1 MKARNRET
9 SKNLAL
15 TTGSLWASIWQLSWP
30 ILLMMIFNFFVGFT
44 DIYVAGLIDP
54 KIQAAVGFITQ
65 LYFLLIIIANAISI
79 GTVAL
84 VSRAAGS
91 GDSTEVLGNAKQS
104 LIFSLIVAVGLTI
117 AGFLFHREIIATV
130 GFPKEIREI
139 AETFLKIFALS
150 LGPNYLLIVSNAIF
164 RATGEVRKPLL
175 TMFLVSAINVIGDFG
190 LVFGIYPFPKIG
202 YPGIALSTAASAFVG
217 MSINLVL
224 FPSRRWK
231 PLYASPWTVS
241 LARIKRIANLSWP
254 AGLLMIAWNAGSIV
268 LYNILGRLGD
278 ASIVA
283 LAAITN
289 GLRIEA
295 IIFLPAFALNN
306 AAAVL
311 VGQNLGAKEPERASK
326 VGWEIALSGMFL
338 LSSIACVIF
347 VWAEQ
352 FASLLANDPSVL
364 RETTRYLRFNMF
376 SEPFMALSLTLGG
389 SLQGAG
395 DAKGT
400 MWVIVIGMWLIRLP
414 LAYFF
419 AIILGYGATGV
430 WGAMVASMACQG
442 IFMAWRFR
450 RGKWKELEVD

>member
-1 MKARNRET
+1 
-9 SKNLAL
+9 
-15 TTGSLWASIWQLSWP
+15 
-30 ILLMMIFNFFVGFT
+30 
-44 DIYVAGLIDP
+44 
-54 KIQAAVGFITQ
+54 
-65 LYFLLIIIANAISI
+65 
-79 GTVAL
+79 
-84 VSRAAGS
+84 
-91 GDSTEVLGNAKQS
+91 
-104 LIFSLIVAVGLTI
+104 
-117 AGFLFHREIIATV
+117 
-130 GFPKEIREI
+130 
-139 AETFLKIFALS
+139 
-150 LGPNYLLIVSNAIF
+150 
-164 RATGEVRKPLL
+164 
-175 TMFLVSAINVIGDFG
+175 
-190 LVFGIYPFPKIG
+190 
-202 YPGIALSTAASAFVG
+202 
-217 MSINLVL
+217 
-224 FPSRRWK
+224 
-231 PLYASPWTVS
+231 
-241 LARIKRIANLSWP
+241 
-254 AGLLMIAWNAGSIV
+254 MIAWNAGSIV

-311 VGQNLGAKEPERASK
+311 VGQNLGAKGPERASK
-326 VGWEIALSGMFL
+326 VGWEIALSGMLL

-364 RETTRYLRFNMF
+364 HETTRYLRFNMF

-395 DAKGT
+395 DTKGT

-430 WGAMVASMACQG
+430 WCAMVASMTCQG

-450 RGKWKELEVD
+450 RGKWKELELD